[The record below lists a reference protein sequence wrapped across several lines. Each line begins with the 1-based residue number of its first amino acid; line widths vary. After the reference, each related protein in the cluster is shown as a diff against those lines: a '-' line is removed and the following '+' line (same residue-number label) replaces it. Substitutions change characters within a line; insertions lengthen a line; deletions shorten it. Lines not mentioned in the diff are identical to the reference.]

1 PWFVG
6 KRSIAILEQQPM
18 KRKLVSFVLD
28 KQQQKPLEGHI
39 VLNGDKITG
48 NVTSCEYSPT
58 LDQIIGMA
66 YVGIEQ
72 SAVGQQFQIR
82 VEKGASVYATV
93 VKAPFYDPNNARQEI

>member
-1 PWFVG
+1 MSHPKEVDLGWAVAKSKPWFVG

-28 KQQQKPLEGHI
+28 KQQKPLEGHI

-82 VEKGASVYATV
+82 VKKVQVST
-93 VKAPFYDPNNARQEI
+93 PQ